1 MYFSGLFNCMCSKKK
16 NLLSFLIAAEI
27 MLLGLDLGFIG
38 VSLLNNHPLGIIYS
52 ILILILAVGES
63 AVGLSLCVVGLK
75 LDDNVSFSQFT
86 KLKY

>member
-1 MYFSGLFNCMCSKKK
+1 MCSIKK

-27 MLLGLDLGFIG
+27 MFLGLDLGFIG

-52 ILILILAVGES
+52 IMVLILAVGES
-63 AVGLSLCVVGLK
+63 AVGLSLCIVGLK
-75 LDDNVSFSQFT
+75 LDDNIAFSQFT